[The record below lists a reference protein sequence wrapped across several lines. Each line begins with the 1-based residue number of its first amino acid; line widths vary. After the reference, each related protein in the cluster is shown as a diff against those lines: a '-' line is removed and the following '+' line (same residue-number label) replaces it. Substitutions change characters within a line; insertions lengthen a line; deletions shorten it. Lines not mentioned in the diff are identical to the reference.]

1 MRLPFLGLSLL
12 SLLMMSSAPG
22 ANAPANL
29 VEPLSAPIRLSMS
42 ADEVI
47 QALGRPRSDNRH
59 FGGGLGFP
67 GLLVIFDPKGKEMW
81 SLTLTG
87 ETRLACGVGV
97 GDPLARVKE
106 LFPGT
111 ATAAGSHEAKS
122 GQYLLSFWIG
132 SGKVERIVI
141 RPAGERFADFAGAT
155 RGAARPPTEIGQLV
169 GRWID
174 PKSGQ
179 SFELSAD
186 GTYRTPTG
194 GTGKAA
200 PTAEGLL
207 FTGVFAAWNDG
218 RATVTADL
226 RVIEFRWSNKDG
238 SRSYFAFLRA
248 GGSPGP
254 GR

>member
-12 SLLMMSSAPG
+12 SLLMTSSAPG
-22 ANAPANL
+22 AGALANL

-67 GLLVIFDPKGKEMW
+67 GLLVIFDSKGKEMW

-97 GDPLARVKE
+97 GDPLTRVKE

-132 SGKVERIVI
+132 SGKI
-141 RPAGERFADFAGAT
+141 
-155 RGAARPPTEIGQLV
+155 
-169 GRWID
+169 
-174 PKSGQ
+174 
-179 SFELSAD
+179 
-186 GTYRTPTG
+186 
-194 GTGKAA
+194 
-200 PTAEGLL
+200 
-207 FTGVFAAWNDG
+207 G
-218 RATVTADL
+218 RAHV
-226 RVIEFRWSNKDG
+226 
-238 SRSYFAFLRA
+238 
-248 GGSPGP
+248 
-254 GR
+254 